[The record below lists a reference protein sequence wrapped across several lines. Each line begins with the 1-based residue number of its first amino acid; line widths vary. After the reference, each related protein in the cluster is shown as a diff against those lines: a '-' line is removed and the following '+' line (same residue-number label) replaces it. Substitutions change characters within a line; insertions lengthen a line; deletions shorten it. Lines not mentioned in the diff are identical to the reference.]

1 MLIRVDEGTMLS
13 CCLPVIG
20 TVWHESTNNRTVR
33 EAKKRLFIAYH
44 LMRMHFQDIY
54 FVKDLLL
61 IILQTPACVNLLL
74 ECGAA
79 LAWLV
84 LRQNATPLASAGNPG

>member
-1 MLIRVDEGTMLS
+1 
-13 CCLPVIG
+13 
-20 TVWHESTNNRTVR
+20 
-33 EAKKRLFIAYH
+33 
-44 LMRMHFQDIY
+44 MRMHFQDIY